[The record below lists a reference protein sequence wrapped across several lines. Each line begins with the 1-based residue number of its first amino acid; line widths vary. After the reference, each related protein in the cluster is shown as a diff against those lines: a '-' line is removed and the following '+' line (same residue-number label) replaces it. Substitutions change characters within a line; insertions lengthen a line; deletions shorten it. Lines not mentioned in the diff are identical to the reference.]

1 MVTGFAWCK
10 STAKQTHAC
19 VPGVLLLIALI
30 TVIPARTAAPNP
42 AESERTVSEYEVKA
56 AYIYNF
62 AKFVEW
68 PPTYFAAANAPITI
82 GVIGDEEFAALLE
95 KVVKNKLVQ
104 EHTLQVRQLKW
115 PTDLRTCNMVYVSS
129 NEQKRF
135 RQITENLQ
143 DKSVLTIT
151 EVEEKSQPKGIM
163 NLFIEGGKV
172 QFEVNIAD
180 AEKAKLRISS
190 KLLRLARG
198 TIGNY
203 TGKGE

>member
-1 MVTGFAWCK
+1 M
-10 STAKQTHAC
+10 
-19 VPGVLLLIALI
+19 LLLIALI
-30 TVIPARTAAPNP
+30 AAIPAHTASPNP

-68 PPTYFAAANAPITI
+68 PPTCFAASDTPITI
-82 GVIGDEEFAALLE
+82 GVMGDEEFAVLLE

-104 EHTLQVRQLKW
+104 EHSIQVRHLKW
-115 PTDLRTCNMVYVSS
+115 PTDLRTFSMVYVSS

-135 RQITENLQ
+135 RQILESLQ
-143 DKSVLTIT
+143 DKSILTIT
-151 EVEEKSQPKGIM
+151 EVEEKSQPRGMM

-172 QFEVNIAD
+172 QFEVNITD

-203 TGKGE
+203 SGRGE